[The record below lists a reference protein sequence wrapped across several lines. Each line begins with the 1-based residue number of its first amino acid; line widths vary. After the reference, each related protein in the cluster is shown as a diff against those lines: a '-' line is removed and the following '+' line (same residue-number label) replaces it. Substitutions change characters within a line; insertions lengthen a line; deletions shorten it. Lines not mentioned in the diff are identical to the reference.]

1 MVPLLIMATS
11 LVSKINTR
19 VALVKGWVNS
29 FLAFMGQLYIGF
41 YISSLYSRTARSVC
55 ITIFPVS
62 AFLPD
67 CAGATHAANRAYAA
81 RSDRTPTT
89 KVATLPRSS
98 REENW
103 QDDEGKHVTQQ
114 QGGND
119 HGTA

>member
-41 YISSLYSRTARSVC
+41 YFSSLYSRTARSVC

-81 RSDRTPTT
+81 RSDRNPTT
-89 KVATLPRSS
+89 EVATLHPTTVASQS
-98 REENW
+98 T
-103 QDDEGKHVTQQ
+103 G
-114 QGGND
+114 
-119 HGTA
+119 